1 MTLLSS
7 LLAAVGQ
14 IYFINNRLAGAL
26 IVVGVLWVSPW
37 MAATMMLA
45 TLSATLLAQV
55 CKWEPDAW
63 RDGLFGFNAALV
75 GLAFGLFAEHT
86 PQWLLLS
93 ALGGALSA
101 WLYYRLRRLA
111 AIPWYTLPFNLVVL
125 PWLYFI
131 GQRVADEVPQGYN
144 FSLSAIGQVIFLPD
158 TVPAVLICIALL
170 LVGIEM
176 LGWAFVGA
184 MVSSGAALL
193 LLVNPD
199 YINFGLTGYNGVLA
213 AIAMFWHGS
222 RQAWILLAAALAGL
236 MTAVMLKLG
245 LPMLTMPFVLSCW
258 LCLAMQKGLKYYQA
272 SHIIDRERV

>member
-1 MTLLSS
+1 MALLSS
-7 LLAAVGQ
+7 LLAAIGQ

-26 IVVGVLWVSPW
+26 IVAGVIWASPW

-45 TLSATLLAQV
+45 TLAATLLALA
-55 CKWEPDAW
+55 CKWEPEAR

-86 PQWLLLS
+86 PFWLLMS
-93 ALGGALSA
+93 ALGGMLSA
-101 WLYYRLRRLA
+101 WLFYRLRRLA

-158 TVPAVLICIALL
+158 MVPAVLICAALL

-213 AIAMFWHGS
+213 AIAMFWGGHK
-222 RQAWILLAAALAGL
+222 QIWILLAPALAGL
-236 MTAVMLKLG
+236 MTAAMLKLG

-258 LCLAMQKGLKYYQA
+258 LCLALQKGLCYYRCA
-272 SHIIDRERV
+272 NSTDREKV